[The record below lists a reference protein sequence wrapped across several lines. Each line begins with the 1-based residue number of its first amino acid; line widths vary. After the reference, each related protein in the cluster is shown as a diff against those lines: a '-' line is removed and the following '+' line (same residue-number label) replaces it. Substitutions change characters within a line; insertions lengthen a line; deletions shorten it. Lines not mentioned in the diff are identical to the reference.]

1 MGIVATQSFKNI
13 ISTYLGFFIGAI
25 NTLFLYTEFLSDEYY
40 GMVGY
45 MLSLAYVI
53 MPLMA
58 FGVHNTLVKFYSSFK
73 TRVSLNSFLTL
84 MLFLPIAIII
94 PLVLVNY
101 ICYDAIG
108 DFLIGDFQ
116 SNKNTMIKNY
126 LWHTVIVAIAL
137 AYFEVFF
144 AWTKVHMQTVFGNF
158 MKEVFHRVGTM
169 MLLFSLYFEVIDVE
183 QFMIGL
189 VAVYVLRMLVMK
201 FYAFSIKL
209 PVIIFKRVTN
219 LSPILKYSFLIII
232 AGSIAT
238 VLLDIDKVMLGHY
251 IPIEQIAYYNVA
263 IFIAAV
269 IAVPQRS
276 MHQIL
281 LPLSAK
287 YLNERDIDSLKDLY
301 KRSSLNLFIVSG
313 FIFLLIVLNINQL
326 YNIIPEEFNG
336 GLFVVFII
344 SVAKLYDAILGSNN
358 AILFN
363 SDYYRMV
370 LFFGVI
376 LVIVMVFL
384 NIVFIPLYGI
394 NGAALATFLAIFL
407 YNSIKLYFVYRKFK
421 MLPFSANTL
430 KIAGCITLGVVL
442 FYFWD
447 FSFHPIINIILKTAI
462 ITILYG
468 LVIYAFKFSENITEL
483 IDRIIKRK

>member
-25 NTLFLYTEFLSDEYY
+25 NTLFLYTEFLSDAYY

-58 FGVHNTLVKFYSSFK
+58 FGVHNTLVKFYTSFK

-84 MLFLPIAIII
+84 MLFLPLLIIFPLIII
-94 PLVLVNY
+94 THFSY
-101 ICYDAIG
+101 EMIG
-108 DFLIGDFQ
+108 EFLSTENPI
-116 SNKNTMIKNY
+116 IKNY
-126 LWHTVIVAIAL
+126 LWHTVFIAIAL

-144 AWTKVHMQTVFGNF
+144 AWTKVQMQTVFGNF

-169 MLLFSLYFEVIDVE
+169 ILLFCLYLNVIDVE
-183 QFMIGL
+183 QFMMGL
-189 VAVYVLRMLVMK
+189 VAVYLLRMLVMML
-201 FYAFSIKL
+201 YAFSTKI
-209 PVIIFKRVTN
+209 PVIIFKKVAR
-219 LSPILKYSFLIII
+219 LSAIIKYSFLIII

-263 IFIAAV
+263 IFISAV

-281 LPLSAK
+281 MPLSAK
-287 YLNERDIDSLKDLY
+287 YLNEKNFDSLKDLY

-326 YNIIPEEFNG
+326 YNIIPEEFSG

-384 NIVFIPLYGI
+384 NILFIPLFGI
-394 NGAALATFLAIFL
+394 NGAALATFLAMFL
-407 YNSIKLYFVYRKFK
+407 YNTIKLFFVYRKFK

-430 KIAGCITLGVVL
+430 KIGACIGIGVLL

-447 FSFHPIINIILKTAI
+447 FSFHPIVNIILKTAL

-468 LVIYAFKFSENITEL
+468 LVIYLFKFSENITEL
-483 IDRIIKRK
+483 IDKILKRK